1 MKLEPTILGEPRGKT
16 ESGRRFLLDALILG
30 GIWILFIAMIN
41 PVGEFPLNDDWNYGI
56 AVQQILDQHD
66 FRPPTASCPL
76 FTHALWGAL
85 FCIPS
90 GFSYET
96 LRFSNQFAGYLGLL
110 VAYSLIREFKG
121 SRFLAIVTAI
131 TLSLNPCYLGISNT
145 FMTDVSFTAIFGLA
159 ALFFVRA
166 LKQDSPRYI
175 VFGTIASLIA
185 ILNRQLGLALPV
197 GFAVAYVLKS
207 GVSKDSLFRSIAPV
221 IVCFGLYFSFN
232 QWMKITGRTP
242 VFYEAFES
250 IVFERLKSGGI
261 LIALFRS
268 SERVLLYLGWFLFPV
283 FILVYG
289 YLFPGN
295 SGYRSPWRRLPWVVS
310 FLLVSVSV
318 SLWRSGINWSTGDN
332 LLPRGGGWIYR
343 EGLGPFKLTDTFR
356 LRLQQLDPIDYFYW
370 FPATCF
376 GLLGA
381 AMLVAFVLYFLMN
394 HRKTLSLRKMQAEQS
409 AVAFLLAVV
418 VIYFAPI
425 LLMSWFDRYLI
436 PVFPVL
442 AAFGA
447 SFLQAEG
454 YREVF
459 GRKYVR
465 LICGAASCMALIWIG
480 YLSIV
485 GTRDYF
491 TWNRLRWEIANEL
504 LAGGKA
510 SDPKQIDAGEEYNA
524 LSIFGEDHRMLPD
537 QKLSE
542 AFDGNRPW
550 AITFGKMPG
559 YSVVKEFPYSN
570 GIPRGTR
577 KLYLLQKEPSS

>member
-1 MKLEPTILGEPRGKT
+1 
-16 ESGRRFLLDALILG
+16 
-30 GIWILFIAMIN
+30 
-41 PVGEFPLNDDWNYGI
+41 
-56 AVQQILDQHD
+56 
-66 FRPPTASCPL
+66 
-76 FTHALWGAL
+76 
-85 FCIPS
+85 
-90 GFSYET
+90 
-96 LRFSNQFAGYLGLL
+96 
-110 VAYSLIREFKG
+110 
-121 SRFLAIVTAI
+121 
-131 TLSLNPCYLGISNT
+131 
-145 FMTDVSFTAIFGLA
+145 MTDVSFTAIFGLA

-166 LKQDSPRYI
+166 LKQDSLRYI

>member
-1 MKLEPTILGEPRGKT
+1 
-16 ESGRRFLLDALILG
+16 
-30 GIWILFIAMIN
+30 
-41 PVGEFPLNDDWNYGI
+41 
-56 AVQQILDQHD
+56 
-66 FRPPTASCPL
+66 
-76 FTHALWGAL
+76 
-85 FCIPS
+85 
-90 GFSYET
+90 
-96 LRFSNQFAGYLGLL
+96 
-110 VAYSLIREFKG
+110 
-121 SRFLAIVTAI
+121 
-131 TLSLNPCYLGISNT
+131 
-145 FMTDVSFTAIFGLA
+145 MTDVSFTAIFGLA

-232 QWMKITGRTP
+232 QWMKLTGRTP
-242 VFYEAFES
+242 VYYDGFEK
-250 IVFERLKSGGI
+250 ILLQTLKGGNI
-261 LIALFRS
+261 GLALFRS
-268 SERVLLYLGWFLFPV
+268 VERVILYLGWFLFPV

-289 YLFPGN
+289 CLFRGN
-295 SGYRSPWRRLPWVVS
+295 SGYRSPWRRLPLVVS
-310 FLLVSVSV
+310 LLLVSVTV

-343 EGLGPFKLTDTFR
+343 EGLGPFTLTDTFR
-356 LRLQQLDPIDYFYW
+356 LRLQHLDLISYAYW
-370 FPATCF
+370 YPATCF

-381 AMLVAFVLYFLMN
+381 ALILAFGLYFLISN
-394 HRKTLSLRKMQAEQS
+394 RKSLFPRKMSSEQS
-409 AVAFLLAVV
+409 AIVFLLSVV

-425 LLMSWFDRYLI
+425 LLIPWFDRYLI
-436 PVFPVL
+436 PVLPLL

-447 SFLQAEG
+447 SFLQAEDH
-454 YREVF
+454 REIF
-459 GRKYVR
+459 GSKLVNWV
-465 LICGAASCMALIWIG
+465 CGATSCTALVWIG
-480 YLSIV
+480 FLSIL

-491 TWNRLRWEIANEL
+491 TWNRLRWEIAQEL
-504 LAGGKA
+504 IIRGKV
-510 SDPKQIDAGEEYNA
+510 SDPKQIDGGLEYNT
-524 LSIFGEDHRMLPD
+524 LSIFGEDHQMLPD

>member
-1 MKLEPTILGEPRGKT
+1 MKLEPTILGEPMGKT

-166 LKQDSPRYI
+166 LKQDSLRYI